1 MICRICTLNEKVSG
15 TPTMTQTG
23 TGSDG
28 LPIYTQTGWTFA
40 VFSPRENQFP
50 NNVDRISPQGDSGF
64 YIVYRKARNKR
75 HKQLYILWRHSTVSM
90 AANFQTSVGLYAI
103 FTAKGKKDELEA
115 SPLNGIRL
123 KAYEKQTTHAWRY
136 FQADGTDSSINPVTG
151 SPVGDFSN
159 RIVKLTAQP
168 PNKVNNKN
176 PLVDANNST
185 CSITK
190 LTVAMP
196 VSLGAIELLGI
207 AQNENDA
214 DDDPSENE
222 END

>member
-1 MICRICTLNEKVSG
+1 MICRICTVNEKYNNG
-15 TPTMTQTG
+15 
-23 TGSDG
+23 
-28 LPIYTQTGWTFA
+28 I
-40 VFSPRENQFP
+40 FSPLKSQFA
-50 NNVDRISPQGDSGF
+50 NNVDRISQQGDSGF
-64 YIVYRKARNKR
+64 YVAYRNARNGRNKA
-75 HKQLYILWRHSTVSM
+75 LYTLWRHSTVSI
-90 AANFQTSVGLYAI
+90 AANLKTSVGLYAI

-159 RIVKLTAQP
+159 QIVKLASQP

-176 PLVDANNST
+176 PLVDTDHPT

-222 END
+222 EHD